1 MARDLFSADD
11 IDFLTLHLG
20 AEVVAEVL
28 PNGPTPNHAAAHA
41 LIDLLADVLIAD
53 GLDSHHEPN
62 SLGERVEE
70 LIDKCMKVV
79 GKKAA
84 RKPARTR

>member
-1 MARDLFSADD
+1 MARDLFSPDD

-20 AEVVAEVL
+20 PEVVTEVL
-28 PNGPTPNHAAAHA
+28 PNGPTPNRAAAHA

-62 SLGERVEE
+62 TLGERIEG

-79 GKKAA
+79 GRKGA
-84 RKPARTR
+84 RKR